1 MFVADLFGSVMNQ
14 EMSRSAAGK
23 TSVTSDVFTSSETA
37 ARLAD
42 YSGTQYYFI
51 SGRSTVAAEL
61 TGPSGTTMSD
71 VGGGLGLP
79 PDSTDSG
86 SEKETTAGKDH
97 KPDNPGKDTAKVSV
111 LCHNTTALINIRL
124 SCSCLISA
132 CLF

>member
-1 MFVADLFGSVMNQ
+1 MLVADLFGSVMNQ

-23 TSVTSDVFTSSETA
+23 TSITSDVFTSSETA

-61 TGPSGTTMSD
+61 TAPSGTTMSD
-71 VGGGLGLP
+71 VTALSLP

-86 SEKETTAGKDH
+86 SEKETTTGKDH
-97 KPDNPGKDTAKVSV
+97 KPDNPGKDTVKVSV
-111 LCHNTTALINIRL
+111 LCHNAIVLINTRPG
-124 SCSCLISA
+124 
-132 CLF
+132 